1 MEVAQ
6 QIHLDHS
13 PVMADPPLTLK
24 ECFRTRLKMDDENYR
39 NVLNWYKSCI
49 KLGETKSG
57 RQKDAYTM
65 RLIQNLLRTSSEFF
79 GQTRLSHETVTK
91 IENECAKMVD
101 IILYPSDLPRK
112 NEVTTRCPGRCPEST
127 EKSVKTENVDDK
139 MTPLLKHI
147 KWAAIAA
154 SILVLFIFLILLYFC
169 AALKSSQNMRKCD
182 CPCDKCDDN
191 KGNAKIDTKNDKKQ
205 CSKTDKRKRRKYNK
219 RVDFDDDYDDD
230 EDVST

>member
-1 MEVAQ
+1 
-6 QIHLDHS
+6 
-13 PVMADPPLTLK
+13 MADPPLTLK

-112 NEVTTRCPGRCPEST
+112 NEVTTRCPGRCPEVGTYYNFLFCFFYFFFYRLFSFET
-127 EKSVKTENVDDK
+127 TRFG
-139 MTPLLKHI
+139 MALTPLDPFNI
-147 KWAAIAA
+147 E
-154 SILVLFIFLILLYFC
+154 Y
-169 AALKSSQNMRKCD
+169 SQR
-182 CPCDKCDDN
+182 
-191 KGNAKIDTKNDKKQ
+191 
-205 CSKTDKRKRRKYNK
+205 
-219 RVDFDDDYDDD
+219 
-230 EDVST
+230 